1 MVTAVEV
8 VTVVV
13 VMVNVADFWPLGTV
27 TLAGTLA
34 AEGFELVSVTG
45 CPAVQAGYAIY
56 TVAITA
62 FPPFTEL
69 LKPRLL
75 AGGGVTVSGRLR
87 LLAPEV
93 AVIVTV
99 LLEHCAVVVI
109 GKDTVLLPAGTLTVL
124 GTEATAGLLLLKLT
138 GHACG
143 AVPLRITPPEADT
156 PPGSVAGTP
165 RYFSAG
171 WRIRLVCRLTPF
183 RLAVTVVVVVTG
195 TALELIVKVA
205 WLLPCG
211 TVTVEGML
219 IDGLFPLS
227 ATVAPPLGA
236 FPFRRISPG
245 VVVPPMMPK
254 VVIKSPPSRGD
265 TVKAFWPTPEAVIAT
280 AVSTVT
286 GGVSAVVMGKVAV
299 RCPPGT
305 VTLAGTWTRLVLPL
319 NKSTTCPPW
328 GAGKAKVTIPVG
340 WSPLTT

>member
-1 MVTAVEV
+1 VTVRTLVLVTLSEVAEMVTAVEV

-34 AEGFELVSVTG
+34 TEGFELVSVTG

-171 WRIRLVCRLTPF
+171 
-183 RLAVTVVVVVTG
+183 
-195 TALELIVKVA
+195 
-205 WLLPCG
+205 
-211 TVTVEGML
+211 
-219 IDGLFPLS
+219 
-227 ATVAPPLGA
+227 
-236 FPFRRISPG
+236 
-245 VVVPPMMPK
+245 
-254 VVIKSPPSRGD
+254 
-265 TVKAFWPTPEAVIAT
+265 
-280 AVSTVT
+280 
-286 GGVSAVVMGKVAV
+286 
-299 RCPPGT
+299 
-305 VTLAGTWTRLVLPL
+305 
-319 NKSTTCPPW
+319 
-328 GAGKAKVTIPVG
+328 
-340 WSPLTT
+340 